1 MRSTVMSCGFG
12 LTAAAADSRGAPQGW
27 LTTIGGV
34 GSAGGSRRGFEWKSN
49 ERAMLCAYASRRVS
63 GPTPKRYSIIFRI
76 DSNPNTPWCTYP
88 RLTHGET
95 ATAGIRNPIWPKS
108 LLMSRFIRMSGTR
121 GGRTWSKK
129 PPHSS

>member
-1 MRSTVMSCGFG
+1 
-12 LTAAAADSRGAPQGW
+12 
-27 LTTIGGV
+27 
-34 GSAGGSRRGFEWKSN
+34 
-49 ERAMLCAYASRRVS
+49 MLCAYASRVVS

-76 DSNPNTPWCTYP
+76 DSNPKIPWCTYP

-129 PPHSS
+129 PPHSSYTMNSAPRFHCGDSMNACTTSDM